1 MTLAAM
7 QGLASRLLVLSALRE
22 NAVPVLASSRTT
34 EQHAEVQVDSVTY
47 RNTAVESLQSVRQ
60 MCTNETE
67 QHATMA
73 RPTASLESARHTMT
87 SASTTLEPVSI
98 GYKFEG
104 VFVIT
109 LYAFPL
115 LDNSPTTVFII
126 LVSHIL

>member
-7 QGLASRLLVLSALRE
+7 QGLASRPLVLSALRE
-22 NAVPVLASSRTT
+22 NAVPVPASLRTT
-34 EQHAEVQVDSVTY
+34 EQHAEVQVGSVTY

-60 MCTNETE
+60 MCTSETE

-73 RPTASLESARHTMT
+73 RPTASLESARRTMI

-104 VFVIT
+104 VFVVT
-109 LYAFPL
+109 LYL
-115 LDNSPTTVFII
+115 TLYVYKR
-126 LVSHIL
+126 VCSHC

>member
-22 NAVPVLASSRTT
+22 NAVPVPASLRTT
-34 EQHAEVQVDSVTY
+34 EQHAEVQVGSVTY

-60 MCTNETE
+60 MCTSETE

-73 RPTASLESARHTMT
+73 RPTASLESARRTMT

-98 GYKFEG
+98 GYKFEV
-104 VFVIT
+104 VFVVT
-109 LYAFPL
+109 LYL
-115 LDNSPTTVFII
+115 TLYVYKRRC
-126 LVSHIL
+126 SHC